1 MRQHSQGILLAPLV
15 SWVAPANRGDLL
27 FLEPSVRYCRRHLD
41 WTPDVVVG
49 DLSYLSLATQRRIR
63 EQMHVAVL
71 TKLRS
76 DMSLPDEFDSPL
88 VISCEQGQQLNWL
101 GLDQRDQLHWF
112 GVTATERLCTSCWQ
126 NSTCAKEFS
135 FPANRHEIL
144 YGSIPFSTR
153 VAQRLLLQ
161 ARAWV
166 EPAQSYEKNRLGLA
180 HLFLNSLRFS
190 WIVCLLAD
198 TAVLLRARALLC
210 QPQDNQPLH
219 SLLPKQLNLDLQ

>member
-1 MRQHSQGILLAPLV
+1 LLAPLV

-27 FLEPSVRYCRRHLD
+27 FLEPSVHYCHRHLH

-49 DLSYLSLATQRRIR
+49 DLSYLSLATQRRLR

-88 VISCEQGQQLNWL
+88 RMSCEQGQPLDWL

-112 GVTATERLCTSCWQ
+112 GVTRAQSLCACCWQ
-126 NSTCAKEFS
+126 NSTCPREFS
-135 FPANRHEIL
+135 FPASRHEIL

-153 VAQRLLLQ
+153 VAQQLLVQ

-180 HLFLNSLRFS
+180 HIFLNSLRLS

-198 TAVLLRARALLC
+198 TIVLLRARALLS
-210 QPQDNQPLH
+210 QPPDSQPLF
-219 SLLPKQLNLDLQ
+219 SLLPNQLKLDLP